1 MTLMYLML
9 IRLLMKGLVICEMH
23 DSYYNELREM
33 TGMNMETYV
42 NNNILRLEND
52 YKVIKDLPL
61 DKEIPDKYDM
71 SLSNYISD
79 RYKME
84 MVKQ

>member
-1 MTLMYLML
+1 
-9 IRLLMKGLVICEMH
+9 MH